1 MLVARD
7 IQGDVNDIVP
17 MKIVLE
23 NVTTG
28 ISGFQLTIQVDNPSV
43 AIIESIVFPNY
54 AAPTGFSFT
63 STIPSPPTA
72 STTVTAVDLGAAI
85 EPDSPSPYVLFT
97 LQIKLL
103 ISASTTSVTVS
114 SVGKL
119 NDDSGADIILD
130 QLVPGSVTIN

>member
-1 MLVARD
+1 
-7 IQGDVNDIVP
+7 

-28 ISGFQLTIQVDNPSV
+28 VSGFQLTMQVTNPSV
-43 AIIESIVFPNY
+43 ATIESIDFPNY
-54 AAPTGFSFT
+54 ADPITFFSFT

-72 STTVTAVDLGAAI
+72 LTTVTAVDLGQAI
-85 EPDSPSPYVLFT
+85 EPGSPVGYVLFT

-103 ISASTTSVTVS
+103 TAGPTSVTV

-119 NDDSGADIILD
+119 NDDSGADILVA
-130 QLVPGSVTIN
+130 QPVPGSVTVN